1 MLWAA
6 VQLSGMH
13 TSPALHH
20 ASTVQ
25 YPNEQAGMTVNMVRW
40 LTCLAPVLQLPAA
53 LLHVHQQTG
62 QQKSLFHQ
70 VV

>member
-6 VQLSGMH
+6 VQLSGMQ

-25 YPNEQAGMTVNMVRW
+25 YPNEQGGMTVNMVRW
-40 LTCLAPVLQLPAA
+40 LTCLAPLLQR

-62 QQKSLFHQ
+62 QQKNIFHQ
-70 VV
+70 AV